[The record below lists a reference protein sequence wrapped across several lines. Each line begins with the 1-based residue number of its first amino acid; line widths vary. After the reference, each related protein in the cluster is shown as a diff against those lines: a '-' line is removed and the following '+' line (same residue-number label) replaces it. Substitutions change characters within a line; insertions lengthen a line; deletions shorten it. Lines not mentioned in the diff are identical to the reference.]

1 MSEGRQLKP
10 APEELPDRI
19 EVVWDEGKH
28 GSNQAEHEISFPEAA
43 TVFTDPLAAVI
54 DDPDHSFDE
63 RRFLIVGESDA
74 SRLLVVSYTER
85 GGKIRIISARRATP
99 RERRSYEEGGR

>member
-10 APEELPDRI
+10 APEESPDRI
-19 EVVWDEGKH
+19 DVVWDEGKH
-28 GSNQAEHEISFPEAA
+28 GSNRAEHEISFHEAA
-43 TVFTDPLAAVI
+43 AVFTDPLAAVI

-63 RRFLIVGESDA
+63 QRFLVVGESDA
-74 SRLLVVSYTER
+74 GRLLVVAYTER
-85 GGKIRIISARRATP
+85 GGRIRIISARRATP

>member
-1 MSEGRQLKP
+1 MSEGRQPKQ
-10 APEELPDRI
+10 APEESPDQL

-28 GSNQAEHEISFPEAA
+28 GTNRAEHEISFPEAA

-54 DDPDHSFDE
+54 DDPDHSFAE

-74 SRLLVVSYTER
+74 GRLLVVSYTER
-85 GGKIRIISARRATP
+85 GGKIRIISARRATAG
-99 RERRSYEEGGR
+99 ERRSYEEGGR

>member
-10 APEELPDRI
+10 ALEESPDRVDVI
-19 EVVWDEGKH
+19 WDEGKH
-28 GSNQAEHEISFPEAA
+28 GSNRAEHEISFPEAA

-63 RRFLIVGESDA
+63 RRFLIVGETA
-74 SRLLVVSYTER
+74 GGRLLVVSYTER

-99 RERRSYEEGGR
+99 KERRNYEEGGR